1 MRKIITLATCLLCFA
16 TSNTMAQAGNDAN
29 NSPEMKAWMDY
40 MTPGKVHE
48 MLAKSNGKWK
58 TETTMWMAPNTDP
71 MKSEGTCENTMILG
85 GRYQQSTFHGNMMNM
100 PFEGISTLAYDNAKK
115 KFISNWIDN
124 MGTGMTTMEGTW
136 DDASKSI
143 TFTGTEM
150 DPSSGKDMPIRQVF
164 KVIDDN
170 NQIMD
175 MYTNANGQDFKML
188 EVKLTRM

>member
-1 MRKIITLATCLLCFA
+1 MRKIIILFTTVICFTA
-16 TSNTMAQAGNDAN
+16 SGTMAQSGSDAN

-58 TETTMWMAPNTDP
+58 TETSMWMAPNTEP
-71 MKSEGTCENTMILG
+71 QKSEGTCENTMILG
-85 GRYQQSTFHGNMMNM
+85 GRYQQSMFHGNMMNM

-115 KFISNWIDN
+115 KFINSWIDN
-124 MGTGMTTMEGTW
+124 MGTGMMTMEGTW

-170 NQIMD
+170 N
-175 MYTNANGQDFKML
+175 
-188 EVKLTRM
+188 